1 MKKTIYREI
10 CTSKKS
16 RDEWNVYLE
25 ITYDEETEEYE
36 IAINGNSGKVN
47 WTSKPFRKYVFTVLN
62 KEELL
67 NQDDELH
74 DERYNINETIKKVL
88 PPDKQE
94 ADTWEEEKDKDE
106 EQETAVSTIPNKKAK
121 KKKPFEK
128 KELQVKIHELFKNEV
143 TETTQ
148 GYKMDCP
155 DCGPQGG
162 RTEGFILF
170 PESNT
175 AFCHTSNKW
184 FTMLEAYA
192 LKKNIIRCL
201 DGNEK
206 GEEKRKVLG
215 GELFTLVLEEFKN
228 EFGTDMYNKLNA
240 DLNIRRS
247 IELPGNNRKVSAFCD
262 ELGDIYKSRNVLFF
276 RGELREI
283 VEIHRYKKI
292 GGGKEYVENGFK
304 SVESNRFVTLAEMF
318 IDPWTIVFTKS
329 GNSMTVTKSMTQ
341 STASISLASPNLQ
354 DKLPPITRIF
364 DIQIP
369 ILHEGKLTFPKKG
382 YDVRFGSWLP
392 YNAPQIKE
400 GMFTVED
407 AKNMIDEIF
416 SEFCFASEKDRIH
429 AIAAFITPFLR
440 GLFPTFSTRTPVFIY
455 MANRE
460 RAGKDYCAG
469 CSGVLYEGVNIEEP
483 AMSNDEKG
491 GGNNNEEIRKKIM
504 ACMIQGKKR
513 FHSANNKGLLNNS
526 ILEGVTTSETWSDRI
541 LGKSENVTF
550 SNEMDFSLSGNLGIR
565 LTPDLANR
573 ARIVNLHLVDEDAN
587 GRKFKNPKLH
597 EWIVKNRS
605 VIISALYSLV
615 RKWMDDG
622 MPPGTLP
629 FTSFPQWAAI
639 CGGIMESAGYEN
651 PCEPDKSAIISLDS
665 ETEEMKQLYE
675 SCYLHHPEEWLTKQ
689 EIRALAVSEGIMADV
704 DFNQVSEQTKFGQK
718 IDKYVNRIMSGILMT
733 VENLE
738 QRASRRRYKFTKNL
752 TVFGTQNFSPKS
764 NKNDEKVEQ
773 PVINI
778 NRKTDKVDHNIDKK
792 FENNTLKVGNH
803 GNSGNPAPLPIYPFI
818 KQHTADTETLP
829 KPPRLPDSAKQPN
842 LEILPKKFGN
852 LEDYSK
858 KAEDFN
864 KKEEGPKKEKT
875 DRELQFYE
883 SPETSDMV
891 EKCTKNQTLEWVKNN
906 PGKSYKTMYF
916 ELGDGCFKHLEELL
930 ATGFLK
936 GLNDGWEVI

>member
-1 MKKTIYREI
+1 MEEERE
-10 CTSKKS
+10 
-16 RDEWNVYLE
+16 D
-25 ITYDEETEEYE
+25 DEEVEDNEDDVEEDKENDDDVKEYDLKE
-36 IAINGNSGKVN
+36 NYKKDV
-47 WTSKPFRKYVFTVLN
+47 KPK
-62 KEELL
+62 
-67 NQDDELH
+67 
-74 DERYNINETIKKVL
+74 
-88 PPDKQE
+88 
-94 ADTWEEEKDKDE
+94 
-106 EQETAVSTIPNKKAK
+106 NKKNV
-121 KKKPFEK
+121 FEK
-128 KELQVKIHELFKNEV
+128 KEIQVKIYDIFKNEV
-143 TETTQ
+143 TETSQ

-170 PESNT
+170 PKSNT

-184 FTMLEAYA
+184 FTLLEAYA

-201 DGNEK
+201 DGNES

-215 GELFTLVLEEFKN
+215 GELFTLALDEFKN

-240 DLNIRRS
+240 DLNIRKA
-247 IELPGNNRKVSAFCD
+247 IELPGNNRLISDFCD

-276 RGELREI
+276 RGEMREV
-283 VEIHRYKKI
+283 VEIHRYKKVNEENS
-292 GGGKEYVENGFK
+292 KEYIENGFK
-304 SVESNRFVTLAEMF
+304 SVESNRFVSLAEMF
-318 IDPWTIVFTKS
+318 IKPWTIVFTKS

-341 STASISLASPNLQ
+341 STASMSLASPNLQ
-354 DKLPPITRIF
+354 NKIPIITRIF

-369 ILHEGKLTFPKKG
+369 ILHKDILTFPKKG
-382 YDVRFGSWLP
+382 YDKRFGSWLP

-400 GMFTVED
+400 GVFTVEE
-407 AKNMIDEIF
+407 AKNLIDKIF
-416 SEFCFASEKDRIH
+416 SEFCFASEKDRTH

-440 GLFPTFSTRTPVFIY
+440 GLFPKFSTRTPVFIY

-469 CSGVLYEGVNIEEP
+469 CSGVLYEGVNVEEP

-491 GGNNNEEIRKKIM
+491 AGNNNEEIRKKIM

-573 ARIVNLHLVDEDAN
+573 ARIINLHLVDEDAN

-597 EWIVKNRS
+597 EWIFENRG
-605 VIISALYSLV
+605 VIISALYTLI

-622 MPPGTLP
+622 MPKGETP

-639 CGGIMESAGYEN
+639 CGGIMESVGYSN

-665 ETEEMKQLYE
+665 DTEEMKQLYE
-675 SCYLHHPEEWLTKQ
+675 SCYNNHAEKWLTKQ

-704 DFNQVSEQTKFGQK
+704 DFNMMAEQVKFGQK

-752 TVFGTQNFSPKS
+752 TVFGTQNFSNK
-764 NKNDEKVEQ
+764 NDKNDEKIENAATL
-773 PVINI
+773 INHNI
-778 NRKTDKVDHNIDKK
+778 DKVDHNINKEFDKYD
-792 FENNTLKVGNH
+792 ENVGRVGNI
-803 GNSGNPAPLPIYPFI
+803 GKGSPSVPYSFI
-818 KQHTADTETLP
+818 KRYTTDTETLP
-829 KPPRLPDSAKQPN
+829 NLPTLPNPINPPN
-842 LEILPKKFGN
+842 LEIQPKKLEN
-852 LEDYSK
+852 LEDFSK
-858 KAEDFN
+858 KHNDLI
-864 KKEEGPKKEKT
+864 KKEDSGKKEKT
-875 DRELQFYE
+875 DRELQFNE
-883 SPETSDMV
+883 SPETSDIV
-891 EKCTKNQTLEWVKNN
+891 SKCTQEQTLEWVKNN
-906 PGKSYKTMYF
+906 PGKSYKIFYK
-916 ELGDGCFKHLEELL
+916 ELGDGCYKHLEDLL
-930 ATGFLK
+930 TVGLVK
-936 GLNDGWEVI
+936 PLNDGWEVI